1 MASSAILQGTARLQ
15 RLQSYGILDT
25 PSEARF
31 DGLAKL
37 AATVMRA
44 PVALINFIDDVRS
57 WSKATWGCE
66 RRSTEHAHSLCA
78 DAIENGDILII
89 PDAALSERYHLHPE
103 VTDHRNV
110 RFYVGIVLKTS
121 DGVPI
126 GTLCVSDQVAR
137 QVSES
142 EIETLQT
149 IAAQVMSHCESR
161 LTELKAEQLD
171 AQLGTTQQHRT
182 QFLSILAHELRAPL
196 APILTAVQILNRDD
210 LTSHQRNW
218 ATELIY
224 RHVKYLGEIVDRLLS
239 ASSISFGAVEV
250 NPVPIAVA
258 ALLEQAFSMSEPY
271 IQSAHHTYHSA
282 VHDEWVVADTTH
294 SPVLLADLLT
304 NAAKYT
310 PDGGAIDVRVTQDE
324 QTVQISVTDSGIG
337 IAPQHMDEIFEMF
350 GQSPQPLDRARG
362 GLGLGL
368 PLGRRLAQ
376 WQGGSLT
383 GKSAGVGRGSEFTL
397 TLKRAGKPEP
407 HEAVPVADADATLPA
422 KLAILVVDDHADTA
436 DALALYYEIAGHDV
450 RVAYQASDAFSI
462 VKTFK
467 PDVVVSDIGLPDI
480 NGYELVRELHSLAS
494 LAQTVF
500 IAVTGYASKLD
511 KQTALDAGFD
521 AHFGKPLDLPALEE
535 FMPSLLERSRLRKL
549 S

>member
-1 MASSAILQGTARLQ
+1 MTLSAILQGTARLQ

-25 PSEARF
+25 PREARF

-44 PVALINFIDDVRS
+44 PVALINFIDDVRT
-57 WSKATWGCE
+57 WSKAAWGCE
-66 RRSTEHAHSLCA
+66 RRSVEHAHSLCA
-78 DAIENGDILII
+78 EALQNGDLLVI
-89 PDAALSERYHLHPE
+89 PDAAVSDIYRLHPE
-103 VTDHRNV
+103 VADHRNV

-126 GTLCVSDQVAR
+126 GTLCVSDQVGR
-137 QVSES
+137 DVSES

-161 LTELKAEQLD
+161 LTELRAEQLNS
-171 AQLGTTQQHRT
+171 QLGTTQQHRT

-210 LTSHQRNW
+210 LAAHQRNW

-250 NPVPIAVA
+250 NPVPVAVA
-258 ALLEQAFSMSEPY
+258 SLLEQAFSMSEPY

-282 VHDEWVVADTTH
+282 VNDEWVVADTTH

-324 QTVQISVTDSGIG
+324 HTVQISVTDSGIG
-337 IAPQHMDEIFEMF
+337 IAPQHIDEIFEMF

-383 GKSAGVGRGSEFTL
+383 GKSAGIGRGSEFTL
-397 TLKRAGKPEP
+397 TLKRAGKPETRDVVP
-407 HEAVPVADADATLPA
+407 VPDAAVPV

-462 VKTFK
+462 VETFK

-480 NGYELVRELHSLAS
+480 NGYELVKELHSLAS

-500 IAVTGYASKLD
+500 IAVTGYASTAD

-535 FMPSLLERSRLRKL
+535 FMPSLLERSRLRKP

>member
-1 MASSAILQGTARLQ
+1 MALSAILHGTARLQ

-44 PVALINFIDDVRS
+44 PVALINFIDDVRT
-57 WSKATWGCE
+57 WSKAAWGCE

-78 DAIENGDILII
+78 NALENGDILVI
-89 PDAALSERYHLHPE
+89 PDATLSETYQQHPE
-103 VTDHRNV
+103 VTDHRSV

-121 DGVPI
+121 DGLPI
-126 GTLCVSDQVAR
+126 GTLCVSDRVGR
-137 QVSES
+137 EVSAS

-149 IAAQVMSHCESR
+149 IAAQIMSHCESR
-161 LTELKAEQLD
+161 LIEFKAEQLD
-171 AQLGTTQQHRT
+171 SRLDTTQQHRT

-210 LTSHQRNW
+210 LATHQRSW

-250 NPVPIAVA
+250 NPVPVAVA

-310 PDGGAIDVRVTQDE
+310 PDGGTIDVRVTQDDN
-324 QTVQISVTDSGIG
+324 TVQISVTDSGIG
-337 IAPQHMDEIFEMF
+337 IGAQHIDEIFEMF

-383 GKSAGVGRGSEFTL
+383 GKSAGVGLGSEFTL
-397 TLKRAGKPEP
+397 TLIRAGKPEAHVVMP
-407 HEAVPVADADATLPA
+407 TVDAVAPA
-422 KLAILVVDDHADTA
+422 KLAILVVDDHVDTA

-450 RVAYQASDAFSI
+450 RVAYQASDAFNI
-462 VKTFK
+462 VETFK

-480 NGYELVRELHSLAS
+480 NGYELVKELHSLAS

-500 IAVTGYASKLD
+500 IAVTGYASTVD
-511 KQTALDAGFD
+511 RQTALDAGFD

-535 FMPSLLERSRLRKL
+535 FMPSLLERSRLRKP